1 MLTLQQAWEEF
12 KQERSISLC
21 PTSLVSDYA
30 QTTKWLNRCPVTNLT
45 EGRKVMSWVLSQKP
59 IKSSRR
65 VSMYVKSLYAWAS
78 SEEIGYLDK
87 NPIGKYKMPKP
98 PQSEEEVIVIPKN
111 ECTLLLTAFKAKQK
125 KNNWAAYSEFMLQT
139 AMRTGEVRAIK
150 WDDIKENKLLV
161 HSNYTL
167 THGLKNSTKT
177 NKKRTVP
184 LNERSQQILR
194 DQPQISEYVF
204 PYDRN
209 SFMSFFY
216 DRAKEL
222 KEADLITHRYRPYD
236 LRHTAISRWLE
247 AQIPVAQAAKW
258 AGNSSEVIWK
268 HYVNVTQDYEIPIL

>member
-21 PTSLVSDYA
+21 PTSLVSDYT
-30 QTTKWLNRCPVTNLT
+30 QTTKWLNRCPVTDLT

-59 IKSSRR
+59 IKSARR
-65 VSMYVKSLYAWAS
+65 VSMYVKSLYVWAS

-111 ECTLLLTAFKAKQK
+111 ECTLLLTAFKARQK
-125 KNNWAAYSEFMLQT
+125 RNNWAAYSEFMLQT

-150 WDDIKENKLLV
+150 WEDIKENKLLV

-184 LNERSQQILR
+184 LNERSQQILKE
-194 DQPQISEYVF
+194 QPETSEYVF
-204 PYDRN
+204 PYDRY

-222 KEADLITHRYRPYD
+222 KEAGLITHRYRPYD

-268 HYVNVTQDYEIPIL
+268 HYVNVTQDYEMPIL